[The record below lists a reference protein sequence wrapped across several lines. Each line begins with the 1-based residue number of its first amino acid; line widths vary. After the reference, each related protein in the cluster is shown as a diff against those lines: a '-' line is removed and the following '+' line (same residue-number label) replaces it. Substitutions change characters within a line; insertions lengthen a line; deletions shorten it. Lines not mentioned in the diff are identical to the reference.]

1 MLGRGVYNLPEAAR
15 LTGLKRSRVREW
27 FIGRPSATSRQPVFQ
42 GEYEPVNGDRTI
54 SFLDL
59 IELYVAGSLRN
70 HGVSLQRLRRIHSK
84 MSEYLNSK
92 HPFSKREILT
102 DGVDLF
108 IKSDDEDG
116 RDELIDILRDQRV
129 FPSIL
134 LPFLKSIEFDPSDH
148 LARRWQIAPMVV
160 VDPSICFG
168 KPIIEPVGMSAA
180 ILAQAYR
187 ANGEDADLV
196 AYWYNVKPSHVM
208 AAVEFEDRL
217 AA

>member
-15 LTGLKRSRVREW
+15 LTGLTPSRVREW
-27 FIGRPSATSRQPVFQ
+27 FLGRPSETSRQPVFQ
-42 GEYEPVNGDRTI
+42 GDYEPINGDRAI

-59 IELYVAGSLRN
+59 IELYIAGSLRN
-70 HGVSLQRLRRIHSK
+70 HGLSLQRLRRIHSK
-84 MSEYLNSK
+84 MSEHLNSK
-92 HPFSKREILT
+92 HPFSQREILT

-108 IKSDDEDG
+108 IRNDEDG
-116 RDELIDILRDQRV
+116 RDELVDILRDQRV

-134 LPFLKSIEFDPSDH
+134 LPFLKSIEFDPSNH
-148 LARRWQIAPMVV
+148 LAKRWNISEMVV

-168 KPIIEPVGMSAA
+168 KPIIDPVGMSTT

-187 ANGEDADLV
+187 ANGDDADLV
-196 AYWYNVKPSHVM
+196 AYWYNVKPEHVM
-208 AAVEFEDRL
+208 AAVEFENRL